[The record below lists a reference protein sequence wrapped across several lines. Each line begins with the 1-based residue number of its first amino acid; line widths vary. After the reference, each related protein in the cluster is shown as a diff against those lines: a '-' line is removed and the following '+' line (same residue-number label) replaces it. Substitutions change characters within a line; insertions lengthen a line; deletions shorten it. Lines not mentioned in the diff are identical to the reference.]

1 MEELTIEESL
11 EKYPY
16 LRKITESIILTTSDD
31 MKNMD
36 NGEHILFKGEDVL
49 VEFLK
54 RIIQDNNY
62 IAYAKRWYFIF

>member
-36 NGEHILFKGEDVL
+36 NGEHILFKGEDV
-49 VEFLK
+49 
-54 RIIQDNNY
+54 
-62 IAYAKRWYFIF
+62 